1 MPAGVFLNCVVCES
15 RKKSALSDI
24 PDSIL
29 DELSKAKIVNTYKR
43 GQTIFYEGNKPYGV
57 YCMNS
62 GKVKLSKHAPEGKNF
77 IVRIAKGG
85 DLLGYRSF
93 FTSELY
99 TATAEVLEDA
109 TICFL
114 DRERFFEL
122 IKKNPAFSLKLLSL
136 MGHDIKCA
144 EDMSRNL
151 AYKSSQE
158 RIVEML
164 LTLKETY
171 GIENQDGT
179 YKLDILLSREELASM
194 IGTTTETTVR
204 LLTWLKDKNIISL
217 KGKYITI
224 KDLKVLENLIPD
236 Y

>member
-1 MPAGVFLNCVVCES
+1 MAVGTFLSCISCES
-15 RKKSALSDI
+15 RKKSSLSDI
-24 PDSIL
+24 PESVL
-29 DELSKAKIVNTYKR
+29 QELNSTKIVNTYKR

-62 GKVKLSKHAPEGKNF
+62 GKVKLSKHAPEGKNL
-77 IVRIAKGG
+77 IVRIAQAG

-109 TICFL
+109 SICFL
-114 DRERFFEL
+114 DREKFFDL
-122 IKKNPAFSLKLLSL
+122 IKKNSSFSMKIISL
-136 MGHDIKCA
+136 MGHDVKCA

-158 RIVEML
+158 RMVEML

-171 GIENQDGT
+171 GVDKSDDT
-179 YKLDILLSREELASM
+179 YKIDILLSREELAGM
-194 IGTTTETTVR
+194 IGTTTETAVR
-204 LLTWLKDKNIISL
+204 LLTWLKDKNILSL

-224 KDLKVLENLIPD
+224 KDLKSLQELIPD

>member
-1 MPAGVFLNCVVCES
+1 
-15 RKKSALSDI
+15 
-24 PDSIL
+24 
-29 DELSKAKIVNTYKR
+29 
-43 GQTIFYEGNKPYGV
+43 
-57 YCMNS
+57 MNS

-179 YKLDILLSREELASM
+179 YKLDILLSREE
-194 IGTTTETTVR
+194 
-204 LLTWLKDKNIISL
+204 
-217 KGKYITI
+217 
-224 KDLKVLENLIPD
+224 
-236 Y
+236 